1 MKNKCNILVFIL
13 AFIFVSTYSDMI
25 ELTPD
30 SLVSSLTLSIGEM
43 LGDISNL
50 YKKQRIEEE
59 YNKLRS
65 QGDREKFNNIIF
77 SLESLT
83 KELNINDGNAISIRK
98 IKEYTMSLSQ
108 IIREESFYS
117 KMKEISR
124 QTSLFTNIDI
134 SVFNNRETLSNNII
148 HNINKRDND
157 FELKNLYYIS
167 ESQINLN
174 SNSLKSF
181 VIDKDINYQ
190 DKLSFNEDSFFNTNF
205 ILNKNKLFSY
215 SENLEKYKKL
225 SDYINSIEDS
235 FIKIPIND
243 SIILPSTVSIDKNSS
258 FKQNTF
264 VIVNGMIDIVFIKD
278 NTGHFFIY
286 LVIDKENSDFFELE
300 YTNKSKD
307 SVIKPIDKKDILDEN
322 LSICYIIKENSTDF
336 KNIVNNLLNNRLNFK
351 NRPYSTNISSNLFKD
366 GLINFIL
373 PEKFFQ
379 ENRGFSSHVR
389 TVDRINI
396 SNPYQKNNIK
406 LKLKSLENNDNIL
419 IFHGNTN
426 EQNTLSGVF
435 AKNSGSNFNFF
446 NEYTLI
452 ENIENKYNVS
462 YMVVYSDDMFF
473 EKEYSYLK
481 ELGDFITNDNI
492 SHNNI
497 SFPGISETGI
507 RNCII
512 YFSITGELIINT
524 IDETKYIKKF
534 INKNPKSRDL
544 FEKLNIYL
552 NKTIELNN
560 IDDRTIK
567 LVSILKNS
575 TIRKIILNSLV
586 YNKKSDVKLKSAIY

>member
-534 INKNPKSRDL
+534 IDKNPKSRDL

>member
-1 MKNKCNILVFIL
+1 
-13 AFIFVSTYSDMI
+13 
-25 ELTPD
+25 
-30 SLVSSLTLSIGEM
+30 
-43 LGDISNL
+43 
-50 YKKQRIEEE
+50 
-59 YNKLRS
+59 
-65 QGDREKFNNIIF
+65 
-77 SLESLT
+77 
-83 KELNINDGNAISIRK
+83 
-98 IKEYTMSLSQ
+98 
-108 IIREESFYS
+108 
-117 KMKEISR
+117 
-124 QTSLFTNIDI
+124 
-134 SVFNNRETLSNNII
+134 
-148 HNINKRDND
+148 NINKRDND

-534 INKNPKSRDL
+534 IDKNPKSRDL